1 MPCPCMHAVHS
12 SLVVVR
18 SAASTQHG
26 RWNSVSMSAQV
37 GLVGSGGCGHVV
49 EVLAWA
55 AKGQVLVASAILGGV
70 GGRSS

>member
-1 MPCPCMHAVHS
+1 MPCPCMHAIHS

-49 EVLAWA
+49 GVGEVLDWA
-55 AKGQVLVASAILGGV
+55 AKGQVLVASAIWAV
-70 GGRSS
+70 